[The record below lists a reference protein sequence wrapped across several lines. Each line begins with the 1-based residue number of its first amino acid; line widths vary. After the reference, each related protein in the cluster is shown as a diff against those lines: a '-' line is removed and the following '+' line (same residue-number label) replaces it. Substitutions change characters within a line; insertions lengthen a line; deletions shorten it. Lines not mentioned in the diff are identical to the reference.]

1 MLGFLKP
8 KPSAPAGRGLFLV
21 NVKVGRGSNHKLP
34 SVLAGAYV
42 STYVTAASQ
51 EAAARLAV
59 TKLTAQGF
67 EFLST
72 QGPVA
77 RLDPGQWS
85 SHVAQ
90 SWPEFID
97 QLPTRDEIVA
107 QLGSEGGEMVFF
119 GPFVGYERGLEG
131 SSPRHESPGSCASRK

>member
-1 MLGFLKP
+1 MFRFFKP
-8 KPSAPAGRGLFLV
+8 KLPAPAGRGLFLV
-21 NVKVGRGSNHKLP
+21 NVKVARGSNLKLP

-42 STYVTAASQ
+42 STYVTAASH

-59 TKLTAQGF
+59 SRLTAQGF
-67 EFLST
+67 VFLST
-72 QGPVA
+72 QGPVT
-77 RLDPGQWS
+77 RLEPSQWAG
-85 SHVAQ
+85 HVAQ

-97 QLPTRDEIVA
+97 QLPTQDEIVA
-107 QLGSEGGEMVFF
+107 GLEGEMVFF